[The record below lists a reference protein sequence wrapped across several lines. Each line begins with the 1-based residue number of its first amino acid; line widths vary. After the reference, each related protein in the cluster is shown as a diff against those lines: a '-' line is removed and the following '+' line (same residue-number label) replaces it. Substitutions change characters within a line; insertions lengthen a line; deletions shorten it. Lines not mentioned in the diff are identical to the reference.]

1 MTSPYYNNL
10 DMIMFKEEEE
20 HFVKSINDY
29 DDREIEYVISEQDN
43 YVQLAKFNWT
53 KERGLLN
60 DWRIFDMT
68 AKEVWDDLIEKEIVF
83 NHGVCVTLGD
93 EFERYAE
100 DHSHSEKPV
109 DANTE
114 RAYNRCML
122 DKNDLKV
129 GMRVIVFENGKNVDI
144 GTVIEI
150 EDGFVSMVEGDEG
163 FGYEMDR
170 VEFAE
175 LN

>member
-10 DMIMFKEEEE
+10 DMIIKEEEY
-20 HFVKSINDY
+20 FVRSINDY

-68 AKEVWDDLIEKEIVF
+68 AKEVWDDLIEKEIVV

-100 DHSHSEKPV
+100 EHSHRIKGLKKPV

-114 RAYNRCML
+114 LA
-122 DKNDLKV
+122 
-129 GMRVIVFENGKNVDI
+129 
-144 GTVIEI
+144 
-150 EDGFVSMVEGDEG
+150 
-163 FGYEMDR
+163 
-170 VEFAE
+170 
-175 LN
+175 

>member
-1 MTSPYYNNL
+1 ML
-10 DMIMFKEEEE
+10 KKEEEY
-20 HFVKSINDY
+20 FVKSINDY

-68 AKEVWDDLIEKEIVF
+68 AKEVWDDLIEKEIVVNQGF
-83 NHGVCVTLGD
+83 HLSILGD

-100 DHSHSEKPV
+100 DHSHCEKSV
-109 DANTE
+109 DADTE
-114 RAYNRCML
+114 LGYNRCML
-122 DKNDLKV
+122 DKNDIKV

-163 FGYEMDR
+163 FGYEIDR

-175 LN
+175 ITI